1 MFTHVLHGNRNGRFF
16 GGNEMRKRFLSSLT
30 WNWATLNRRGTIS
43 RRRWRWK
50 LRRFCAAWPKMARKI
65 IVSSS
70 RPSALGL
77 MRYSTS
83 GMHSERIQGDFL
95 GTAEDQVAGELMS
108 LLARIS
114 FSIFIWVEI
123 ETCRSCES

>member
-1 MFTHVLHGNRNGRFF
+1 MELGDIEPAWNHFQKVL
-16 GGNEMRKRFLSSLT
+16 EME
-30 WNWATLNRRGTIS
+30 AQEV
-43 RRRWRWK
+43 
-50 LRRFCAAWPKMARKI
+50 LRAWPKMARKI

-77 MRYSTS
+77 IRYSTS

-95 GTAEDQVAGELMS
+95 GTAEDQVEVELMS

-114 FSIFIWVEI
+114 FCTFIWVEI